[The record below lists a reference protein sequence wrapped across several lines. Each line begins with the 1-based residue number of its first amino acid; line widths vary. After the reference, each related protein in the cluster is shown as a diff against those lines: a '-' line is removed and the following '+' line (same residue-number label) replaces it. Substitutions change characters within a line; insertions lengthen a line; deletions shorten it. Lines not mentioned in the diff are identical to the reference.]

1 MFVGY
6 GIHVFIYVHIS
17 IYSMIKSY
25 AIAKYMMFFFKSC
38 AHMHINYIQR
48 EKGGGM
54 MPVESFFVLTCRELA
69 TKLIEIDAVR

>member
-25 AIAKYMMFFFKSC
+25 AIAKYMMFFFQVMCTHAYQLYST
-38 AHMHINYIQR
+38 R
-48 EKGGGM
+48 ERWGN
-54 MPVESFFVLTCRELA
+54 
-69 TKLIEIDAVR
+69 DARGIVFCSDLSRTGNQADRN

>member
-25 AIAKYMMFFFKSC
+25 AIAKYMMFFFSS
-38 AHMHINYIQR
+38 HVH
-48 EKGGGM
+48 
-54 MPVESFFVLTCRELA
+54 TCISIIFNERKVGE
-69 TKLIEIDAVR
+69 

>member
-1 MFVGY
+1 
-6 GIHVFIYVHIS
+6 
-17 IYSMIKSY
+17 MIKSY